1 MKKVLIAFLAVFLIV
16 SFVSCDQKALE
27 EAEKREQATIDFFET
42 HNTVV
47 YKYSPLSNQSNIGEY
62 DLAKYNSEES
72 ADADAKTAANKM
84 IQKLLWANN
93 IDYSSTDFK
102 VTSAKGTVKITES
115 TTADSTVLSWVA
127 KEVEMAYQ
135 YKDDDSK
142 DVTGKISLSGDGYQK
157 RTEDRITG
165 ILTIELVVKSF
176 MSNGKIYRPIELTL
190 ERVSSDYE
198 IKKAI
203 CDGIEL
209 NKKMVKAAL
218 LTE

>member
-1 MKKVLIAFLAVFLIV
+1 M
-16 SFVSCDQKALE
+16 S
-27 EAEKREQATIDFFET
+27 DFFET

-47 YKYSPLSNQSNIGEY
+47 YKYSPLSNQINVGEY

-115 TTADSTVLSWVA
+115 PITDSTVLSWVA
-127 KEVEMAYQ
+127 KEVEIAYQ

-142 DVTGKISLSGDGYQK
+142 DVTEKISLSGDGYQK

-190 ERVSSDYE
+190 ERSSSDYE